1 MRSSGETR
9 RAAVDSA
16 LASLATLDEALGKA
30 SSSSKT
36 FFFGGEEMGFVDL
49 MFAPLVCWYRA
60 FEAVGE
66 FEFKFHETYP
76 HLDAWLAAF
85 NRSHVAP
92 LLPNPEKV
100 KESFIHHR
108 SSSRAR
114 NPKP

>member
-1 MRSSGETR
+1 MRSSGEAR
-9 RAAVDSA
+9 RAAVDNA

-36 FFFGGEEMGFVDL
+36 FFFGGEEMGLVDL
-49 MFAPLVCWYRA
+49 MFAPMVCWYQA

-85 NRSHVAP
+85 NRSPIAP
-92 LLPNPEKV
+92 LLPDPEKV
-100 KESFIHHR
+100 KEFFIHLK
-108 SSSRAR
+108 SSSRAI
-114 NPKP
+114 NLKP